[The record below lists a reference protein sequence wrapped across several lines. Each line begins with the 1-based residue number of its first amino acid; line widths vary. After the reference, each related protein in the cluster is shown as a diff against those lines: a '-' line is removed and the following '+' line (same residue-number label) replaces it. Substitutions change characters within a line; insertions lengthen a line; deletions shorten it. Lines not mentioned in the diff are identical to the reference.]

1 MTVQEIADYIQ
12 SRIDGAAHNE
22 QRANMQWHETENSDR
37 RAAAYN
43 LSQIST
49 AQRLALQDVL
59 DYVQGVQG

>member
-12 SRIDGAAHNE
+12 SRINGAAHNE
-22 QRANMQWHETENSDR
+22 QLANEQWHQTEDSAR

-59 DYVQGVQG
+59 DAIQGVQA